1 MRLRIS
7 QVRQIFKKDLPVEFT
22 EQNLSSF
29 GGLELFCR
37 YFKLIQLHR
46 RVRDACR
53 AAEVKS
59 DYGCVSLLLV
69 VVGMLLVGARRLE
82 QLKYLRDDPL
92 VLRLCGLK
100 RMPTRPTVVNWLKQF
115 TVKRLQALI
124 QVNSELLYEQIERL
138 ELGRLT
144 IDLDGSVIQAG
155 NQVRW
160 TFRGFN
166 PHRKKNKSYY
176 PLLAHLAQTGQ
187 ILKLRNRPGNV
198 HDSTGADRFLRELI
212 EELRCRFGRRLTLE
226 FRMDAAFF
234 KEKILKRLQRQGCEF
249 AIKAPFWPWLEL
261 KAAVASR
268 KRWSRVSEGI
278 DAFEI
283 QHHIRPWDIRLRIV
297 IYRKRV
303 RHKTPKNF
311 QLDLFSPD
319 DGYFEYSAI
328 ATNKSLTPKNLWEFA
343 AGRGAQEKT
352 LAELRGQFGLDVVP
366 TNDYA
371 ANNAWQ
377 QLNIL
382 AHNLCRGFQLDTIAT
397 TKPRSPKRTYAHLL
411 HSVRTLRFLIIAKA
425 GRLVRCGG
433 RNVLRMSSSTA
444 TQRLFENIE
453 LALAS

>member
-1 MRLRIS
+1 MRLRIAG
-7 QVRQIFKKDLPVEFT
+7 VRQIFKKDLPIEFA

-37 YFKLIQLHR
+37 YFRQIELHR
-46 RVRDACR
+46 RVREACR

-59 DYGCVSLLLV
+59 DYGCVRLVLV

-82 QLKYLRDDPL
+82 QLKYFKEDPL
-92 VLRLCGLK
+92 YLRLCGLK
-100 RMPTRPTVVNWLKQF
+100 RIPTRPTVVNWLKQF
-115 TVKRLQALI
+115 TMEKLQALI
-124 QVNSELLYEQIERL
+124 QVNSELLHEQIERL
-138 ELGRLT
+138 ELARLT
-144 IDLDGSVIQAG
+144 IDVDGSVVQAG

-160 TFRGFN
+160 AFRGFN

-187 ILKLRNRPGNV
+187 ILKSRNRPGNV
-198 HDSTGADRFLRELI
+198 HDSTGADAFLRELI
-212 EELRCRFGRRLTLE
+212 EELRGRFGRRLPLE

-234 KEKILKRLQRQGCEF
+234 NEKIIKRLQQQGCEF
-249 AIKAPFWPWLEL
+249 AIKTPFWPWLGL
-261 KAAVASR
+261 KDLVASR

-278 DAFEI
+278 DAFAV
-283 QHHIRPWDIRLRIV
+283 QHHIKPWDITLRVV

-303 RHKTPKNF
+303 WHKTPKNF

-328 ATNKSLTPKNLWEFA
+328 ATNKSLTAKNLWEFA

-352 LAELRGQFGLDVVP
+352 LAELRGQFAFDVVP
-366 TNDYA
+366 TKDYA

-382 AHNLCRGFQLDTIAT
+382 AHNLCRGFQLDTIAQNKT
-397 TKPRSPKRTYAHLL
+397 RSRKRTYTYAL
-411 HSVRTLRFLIIAKA
+411 HSVRTLRFLIIGKA
-425 GRLVRCGG
+425 ARLVRRRG
-433 RNVLRMSSSTA
+433 RNVLRMSRNPE
-444 TQRLFENIE
+444 TQQLFESLE